1 MSRRGTEQVA
11 ALVAGDLPRRPRA
24 VARITQ
30 EDKVRA
36 VEEPT
41 RGNHVARGP
50 HGRPAAQVDGVPGR
64 RRRARPRPAP
74 HLLRRT
80 PVGAPLPRAPS
91 RPAPWRRPPPR
102 QGGRAGPGPAAPA
115 ADPAGGPD
123 RPRRAAARRRQPFLR
138 RFGLAAARPPA

>member
-11 ALVAGDLPRRPRA
+11 ALVVGDLPRRPRA

-50 HGRPAAQVDGVPGR
+50 HGRPAARVDGVPGR
-64 RRRARPRPAP
+64 RRRARP
-74 HLLRRT
+74 
-80 PVGAPLPRAPS
+80 
-91 RPAPWRRPPPR
+91 
-102 QGGRAGPGPAAPA
+102 
-115 ADPAGGPD
+115 
-123 RPRRAAARRRQPFLR
+123 
-138 RFGLAAARPPA
+138 